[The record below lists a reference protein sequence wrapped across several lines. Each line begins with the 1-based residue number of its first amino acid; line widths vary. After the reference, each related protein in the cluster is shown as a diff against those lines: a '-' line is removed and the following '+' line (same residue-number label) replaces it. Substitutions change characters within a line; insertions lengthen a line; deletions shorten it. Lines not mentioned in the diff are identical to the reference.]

1 MLVDMRKPHMT
12 PSTMPLHALTHF
24 ANAADVDTV
33 IVDGRIVMRGR
44 AVATMDPEAVMQE
57 ATQAAEQAIS
67 DAGLGDLRAEPSGL
81 WAKRTKSGREAQG
94 MKLLVVNPNTTASM
108 TAKIG
113 RAAEAV
119 ARAGTQIIATQP
131 RSGPASIQG
140 FHDVA
145 NSLHGLLEVAE
156 RHPDVDAVVVA
167 CFDDT
172 GVDALR
178 CMFDGPVIGIGEA
191 AFHAASMVSCRF
203 SVVTTLSRSLP
214 GLRDNLERYG
224 LSRRCA
230 SIRAT
235 DVPVLQLESDG
246 AGGRGAD
253 RGRDRRC
260 GGAGWRGCDRAG
272 LCGHG

>member
-1 MLVDMRKPHMT
+1 
-12 PSTMPLHALTHF
+12 
-24 ANAADVDTV
+24 
-33 IVDGRIVMRGR
+33 
-44 AVATMDPEAVMQE
+44 
-57 ATQAAEQAIS
+57 
-67 DAGLGDLRAEPSGL
+67 
-81 WAKRTKSGREAQG
+81 

-113 RAAEAV
+113 KAAEAV
-119 ARAGTQIIATQP
+119 ARPGTQIIATQP

-156 RHPDVDAVVVA
+156 RNLDVDAVVVA

-191 AFHAASMVSCRF
+191 AFHAASMVSCSF

-246 AGGRGAD
+246 AGAEALIAAEIGDAVERDGAD
-253 RGRDRRC
+253 AIVLGCAGMADLNDRLSRRFGLPVIDGVSCAVTMAEALVAAGLSTSKAGGYTSAARGRLAQEQEPTPDAQGQARS
-260 GGAGWRGCDRAG
+260 AAT
-272 LCGHG
+272 